1 MNVKELEQEIN
12 NLITKHTLEKVKE
25 NLYLTKYQQQVLKEK
40 NIPYL
45 ECKDLTELVFL
56 LSENYDDEEIETIIS
71 EIEEFHY
78 YQETQ
83 K

>member
-56 LSENYDDEEIETIIS
+56 LSENYDDEEIETIIA

>member
-25 NLYLTKYQQQVLKEK
+25 NFYLTKYQQQVLKEK

>member
-45 ECKDLTELVFL
+45 ECKDLTELIFL
-56 LSENYDDEEIETIIS
+56 LSENYDDEEIETIIA

>member
-12 NLITKHTLEKVKE
+12 NLITNYTLEKVKE

-45 ECKDLTELVFL
+45 ECKDLTELIFL
-56 LSENYDDEEIETIIS
+56 LSENYDDEEIETIIA

>member
-25 NLYLTKYQQQVLKEK
+25 NLYLTKYQQQLLKEK

-45 ECKDLTELVFL
+45 ECKDLTELIFL
-56 LSENYDDEEIETIIS
+56 LSENYDDEEIETIIA

>member
-25 NLYLTKYQQQVLKEK
+25 NFYLTKYQQQVLKEK

-45 ECKDLTELVFL
+45 ECKDLTELIFL
-56 LSENYDDEEIETIIS
+56 LSENYDDEEIETIIA